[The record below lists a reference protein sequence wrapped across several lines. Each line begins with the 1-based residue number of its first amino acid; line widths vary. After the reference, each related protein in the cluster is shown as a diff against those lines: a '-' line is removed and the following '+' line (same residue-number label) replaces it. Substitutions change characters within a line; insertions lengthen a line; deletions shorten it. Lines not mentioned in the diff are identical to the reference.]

1 MLFDFRDILL
11 FLEKNIWPLLLIG
24 LILSNFATYFISK
37 SLALEK
43 SGSSDVVVTTTEE
56 DAIPTTIAVDV
67 SGAVRYPGLYSLPEN
82 SRISDALAL
91 SGGLTGVAAQRWI
104 LKNLNLSQKLK
115 DSEKLYIPFEF
126 DSDELCKKTTIQPL
140 TRAESVEA
148 SASSAVIPANQV
160 TPANQVADDKLNIN
174 TASQEELDTL
184 PGIGSVLAARIIAN
198 RPYANLTELGSKAKL
213 TQATLNKIQSLITF

>member
-56 DAIPTTIAVDV
+56 DAIPTTIAVDI
-67 SGAVRYPGLYSLPEN
+67 SGAVKYPGLYSLPEN

-115 DSEKLYIPFEF
+115 DSEKIYIPFEF
-126 DSDELCKKTTIQPL
+126 DSDELCKKD
-140 TRAESVEA
+140 RKSV
-148 SASSAVIPANQV
+148 V
-160 TPANQVADDKLNIN
+160 
-174 TASQEELDTL
+174 
-184 PGIGSVLAARIIAN
+184 
-198 RPYANLTELGSKAKL
+198 
-213 TQATLNKIQSLITF
+213 